1 MRTLSDILLA
11 IKTISIYGDIEIEV
25 AGLTLD
31 SRAVKVDYVFA
42 AIKGVSTDGH
52 LFITKAISLGATVI
66 LCEQPLEA
74 QEGITVILVEDAA
87 EALGCLASEFYDNPS
102 HNIKLIGVTGTNGKD
117 RKSVV

>member
-11 IKTISIYGDIEIEV
+11 IKPISISGNVEVNV

-52 LFITKAISLGATVI
+52 LFIPKAISLGAN
-66 LCEQPLEA
+66 
-74 QEGITVILVEDAA
+74 GDLVRTTSRSTRRNYRYFGG
-87 EALGCLASEFYDNPS
+87 GCGRW
-102 HNIKLIGVTGTNGKD
+102 HW
-117 RKSVV
+117 VV